1 MRIGRATLLV
11 VTLAITAL
19 VVAACGS
26 DPETGNAPASAPNA
40 TLQPTSA
47 PSPAELPTAGPGL
60 VPADDGVV
68 VQDFELPRAGGGS
81 VRLSDVYAD
90 GNTVLVF
97 YRGYF

>member
-1 MRIGRATLLV
+1 MFTGRTTLLAV
-11 VTLAITAL
+11 VLTLTAL

-26 DPETGNAPASAPNA
+26 DTETGSAPASAPDA
-40 TLQPTSA
+40 TSLPASA
-47 PSPAELPTAGPGL
+47 PSPTAPPAPNLSL

-81 VRLSDVYAD
+81 VRLSDVYSD